1 MYGAARYDWEHQI
14 LREDITKRRV
24 CLAYREFTP
33 PYLPN
38 GSKHNES
45 EEILINALQF
55 FNI

>member
-14 LREDITKRRV
+14 LRDDIVERRV

-38 GSKHNES
+38 GSHYYLS
-45 EEILINALQF
+45 DQILNNALRF
-55 FNI
+55 FDT